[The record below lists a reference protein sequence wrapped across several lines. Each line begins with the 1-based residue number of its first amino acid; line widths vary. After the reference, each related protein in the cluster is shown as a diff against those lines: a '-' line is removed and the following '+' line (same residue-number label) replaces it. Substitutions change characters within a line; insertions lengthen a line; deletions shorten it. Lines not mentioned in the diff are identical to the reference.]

1 MDVSALWDF
10 GDPVGS
16 EARFRAAIA
25 ASEDQ
30 NEVGVLWTQ
39 VARGMGLQ
47 GQFAAGHEILDA
59 IKTDCPEVA
68 TRVALERGR
77 LENSSGNPQ
86 GAVLHFRAAV
96 ELAGELDGLRIDALH
111 MLGIAD
117 SENSEVWNLQAIAE
131 AEASNQPEGRR
142 WLGSLYNNLGW
153 TYFDQGRLE
162 EALAQFQMGVAER
175 RRGTNAQALHIARWA
190 EARCLREMG
199 RFEEALS
206 IQRELAEGPED
217 KYVLEELAA
226 LQAAM
231 GEPGTF

>member
-10 GDPVGS
+10 GDPAGS
-16 EARFRAAIA
+16 EKRFRAAIEQ
-25 ASEDQ
+25 SEDG
-30 NEVGVLWTQ
+30 NEVAVLWTQ
-39 VARGMGLQ
+39 VARAMGLQ
-47 GQFAAGHEILDA
+47 GKFAAGHEILDGIEA
-59 IKTDCPEVA
+59 DCPEVA

-86 GAVLHFRAAV
+86 AVVVHFRAAV
-96 ELAGELDGLRIDALH
+96 ELAGALDGLRIDALH

-117 SENSEVWNLQAIAE
+117 SENLEAWNLQAIEE
-131 AEASNQPEGRR
+131 AEASTQPAGRQ

-162 EALAQFQMGVAER
+162 EALRQFQLGAVER
-175 RRGTNAQALHIARWA
+175 RSGSNAQALQIARWA

-199 RFEEALS
+199 RFEEALQ
-206 IQRELAEGPED
+206 IQRELERDTED
-217 KYVLEELAA
+217 KYVLEELSA

>member
-1 MDVSALWDF
+1 MDISALWDF
-10 GDPVGS
+10 GDPAGS
-16 EARFRAAIA
+16 EERFRAAIA
-25 ASEDQ
+25 ATDDGS
-30 NEVGVLWTQ
+30 EVGLLWTQ
-39 VARGMGLQ
+39 VARAKGLQ
-47 GQFAAGHEILDA
+47 GQFAAGHEILDGIEA
-59 IKTDCPEVA
+59 DSPEVA

-77 LENSSGNPQ
+77 LENSSGNPP
-86 GAVLHFRAAV
+86 GAVLHFRAAT

-117 SENSEVWNLQAIAE
+117 AENSEIWNLKAIAE

-162 EALAQFQMGVAER
+162 EALFQFQLGVAER
-175 RRGTNAQALHIARWA
+175 QRGTNAQALHIARWA

-199 RFEEALS
+199 RFKEAL
-206 IQRELAEGPED
+206 QLQQQLAEGPED

-226 LQAAM
+226 LQGAM